1 MQFGYFTLTDTPPAY
16 GTGRRNP
23 QQFLREVL
31 AEALLVEAL
40 GFNSGW
46 VPEHHGAYSHTNTRR
61 MMERFAR
68 EVMPHFAGQ
77 PGGHH
82 ARCA

>member
-16 GTGRRNP
+16 GTGHRNP
-23 QQFLREVL
+23 QQFLRAVL
-31 AEALLVEAL
+31 DEALLDEAL
-40 GFNSGW
+40 G
-46 VPEHHGAYSHTNTRR
+46 
-61 MMERFAR
+61 
-68 EVMPHFAGQ
+68 FAGQ

>member
-31 AEALLVEAL
+31 DEALLAEAL
-40 GFNSGW
+40 GFNS
-46 VPEHHGAYSHTNTRR
+46 V
-61 MMERFAR
+61 
-68 EVMPHFAGQ
+68 
-77 PGGHH
+77 
-82 ARCA
+82 